1 MDKDAT
7 AGAVL
12 REILEP
18 IIDDCIERAMNK
30 FINTI
35 TLESPPP
42 VPYMNIASAAEYLGI
57 SKGSMYRLVYDR
69 EVPHYKI
76 GKRISFRRDELD
88 EWISKSRV
96 KASSEIE
103 DEASDYLTRRG
114 RKYY

>member
-1 MDKDAT
+1 MVKGAT
-7 AGAVL
+7 VDAVL

-42 VPYMNIASAAEYLGI
+42 VPYMNVASAAEYLGL
-57 SKGSMYRLVYDR
+57 SKGGMYRLVYDR
-69 EVPHYKI
+69 EVPHYKV
-76 GKRISFRRDELD
+76 GKRLSFRRDELD

-96 KASSEIE
+96 KTASETE
-103 DEASDYLTRRG
+103 DEASAYLTRHG
-114 RKYY
+114 RRY